1 MVPVETQSS
10 TVVANNN
17 ILGPVESR
25 CRDMHKVKRKETVFS
40 ISREYGISEAELI
53 AANPELKGENK
64 IKKGTFLCIPYPKAQ
79 AEQSAQPQAMP
90 TDSELFRE
98 NRKETERFSTIKAA
112 VILPFLNGC
121 LLYTSMRLAHG
132 SKTHG
137 IGLCLL
143 HLNIQPGKHGSHLL
157 ESHDKVHRL
166 VALRLFALG
175 NACRLYTS
183 RCV

>member
-1 MVPVETQSS
+1 MVPAETQSS

-79 AEQSAQPQAMP
+79 TEQSIQSQAIP

-98 NRKETERFSTIKAA
+98 NRKRDRALQHHQGCRHPSLPGRGIEERVLPYGGILRRPADGRRQPETYRHF
-112 VILPFLNGC
+112 
-121 LLYTSMRLAHG
+121 H
-132 SKTHG
+132 
-137 IGLCLL
+137 
-143 HLNIQPGKHGSHLL
+143 
-157 ESHDKVHRL
+157 
-166 VALRLFALG
+166 
-175 NACRLYTS
+175 
-183 RCV
+183 